1 MLFLVF
7 AYLNFI
13 ECITTRNRKGIKG
26 TKYFYFKS
34 LNSQKMC
41 KIVLFCS
48 FSIDENEKEV
58 TF

>member
-7 AYLNFI
+7 ACLM
-13 ECITTRNRKGIKG
+13 ECITIQNRKGIKG

-34 LNSQKMC
+34 LNTQKMC